1 VLKTLDIHRK
11 FGDLMYFTE
20 EKKAKLIELAR
31 ITEKE
36 FPGQNQYYKRFLAI
50 NAFKANK
57 DVDVEA
63 INSLMKFMKM
73 NTKLFS
79 PFRSNRFIFSSLL
92 QMSYKHPEDAFIR
105 IRDHIDLL
113 KANGFKKAQF
123 QPMMC
128 YTLDSLLFADKIQD
142 MAIQTESYRVSVVE
156 KAKEVYEHM
165 KANHPWITG
174 GDDYGLALIIA
185 HANKDMDRV
194 ESMYE
199 GLHNRGLKKGNDLQS
214 LANILS
220 LTEDNESDIIE
231 RVLEFMEISKT
242 KGLKINTTMY
252 SGLGL
257 IALVENDHKHLE
269 HVIEVTNEL
278 KKTKKYKWLDKK
290 LLFMFAVAIISE
302 ELKYELSTKT
312 IMETTLAVTIEELI
326 MAQTAVMIAAITATT
341 AASTAGSV

>member
-1 VLKTLDIHRK
+1 MI
-11 FGDLMYFTE
+11 YFTD
-20 EKKAKLIELAR
+20 EKRARLIELAK

-36 FPGQNQYYKRFLAI
+36 FLGQDQYYKRFLAV
-50 NAFKANK
+50 NAFKAGK
-57 DVDVEA
+57 DIEVDK
-63 INSLMKFMKM
+63 INDLMKFMKM

-79 PFRSNRFIFSSLL
+79 PFRSNKFIFASLL

-113 KANGFKKAQF
+113 KANGFKKSQY

-156 KAKEVYEHM
+156 KGREVYDHM

-194 ESMYE
+194 ERIYD
-199 GLHNRGLKKGNDLQS
+199 GLHEHGLKKGNDLQS

-220 LTEDNESDIIE
+220 LTEESESDIID
-231 RVLEFMEISKT
+231 RVLEFIKISKS
-242 KGLKINTTMY
+242 KGLKINTSMY

-278 KKTKKYKWLDKK
+278 KKTKKFKWLDKK

-302 ELKYELSTKT
+302 ELKHELSTKT